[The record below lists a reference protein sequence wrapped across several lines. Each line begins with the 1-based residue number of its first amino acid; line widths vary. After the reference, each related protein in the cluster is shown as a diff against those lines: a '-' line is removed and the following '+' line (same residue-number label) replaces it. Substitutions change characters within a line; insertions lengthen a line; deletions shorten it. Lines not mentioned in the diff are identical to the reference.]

1 MRPNG
6 GWSSSGTQNMQ
17 SSTGQYS
24 TQAGDPAQPVQHSVI
39 TASSLGFFL
48 RAVTMPFE
56 RGSNFCSSGTIPGA
70 LTASGAFAISSDFT
84 LSVKSLSAWF
94 LPPLPPSRA
103 CYNARAIGFVFGRTH
118 VYQDFRQTPRAG
130 FAGRTCLAPLLHPAF
145 PFLFRRYGLLRRTR
159 AQLAVPRRLWLLF
172 SWAARSFGCARPRLS
187 RVARRDLFSGWH
199 GPDGSHA
206 RAGLPRSWDVRAGR
220 GHRFS
225 PGRGRSRRGA
235 QPCRGGGA
243 LAHCSLSLHRQLH
256 RSPAHGGSGNFF
268 HHAGSSDFSFA
279 GGNDHRP
286 HRLEPRFAPLGKN
299 LVRGRTR
306 GWPRHPGSTGNAVA
320 SRSRSDFR
328 VASLRPSRELEKT
341 RTCNSLDDRWIAA
354 AVGAVGRA
362 QCGESRSCA
371 VSRAALR
378 RNVRRRFANRILFVD
393 KNVDVS
399 FSRRVSLH
407 LEAAIAAN
415 RREKSSFVRSGFSR
429 RISTGHFPAGPLQ
442 PRARHDAPTRL

>member
-70 LTASGAFAISSDFT
+70 LTASGAFAISRDSTFP
-84 LSVKSLSAWF
+84 VKPLSAWF

-187 RVARRDLFSGWH
+187 RVSRRDLFSGWNRTSS
-199 GPDGSHA
+199 SHA
-206 RAGLPRSWDVRAGR
+206 RASLPRSCHARAGR
-220 GHRFS
+220 GHRQSF
-225 PGRGRSRRGA
+225 GLWRSRRYA
-235 QPCRGGGA
+235 HPCRRRCA
-243 LAHCSLSLHRQLH
+243 LANGSLSIHGKLC
-256 RSPAHGGSGNFF
+256 RSAAHGGSGNFF

-286 HRLEPRFAPLGKN
+286 HRLEPRFAPRHKN
-299 LVRGRTR
+299 LARGRTR
-306 GWPRHPGSTGNAVA
+306 CWPRHTGSPGNAIA
-320 SRSRSDFR
+320 SRSRFDFP
-328 VASLRPSRELEKT
+328 VGSLSPSHELEKT
-341 RTCNSLDDRWIAA
+341 LARNTVDDR
-354 AVGAVGRA
+354 
-362 QCGESRSCA
+362 
-371 VSRAALR
+371 
-378 RNVRRRFANRILFVD
+378 LFV
-393 KNVDVS
+393 
-399 FSRRVSLH
+399 
-407 LEAAIAAN
+407 
-415 RREKSSFVRSGFSR
+415 
-429 RISTGHFPAGPLQ
+429 
-442 PRARHDAPTRL
+442 AP